1 MARKWHSVGFMSF
14 TVSPIGS
21 FSSQLTVS
29 ISVKPLWFPDE
40 IPQPCSLSD
49 GHAQWQRVFYTCLAV
64 SQSVDAR
71 RDSWQ
76 WHDTNTYS
84 IQSQS
89 PDCHFLRIKT
99 WHELLNILKL

>member
-1 MARKWHSVGFMSF
+1 MSF

-29 ISVKPLWFPDE
+29 ISIKPLWFPAE

-71 RDSWQ
+71 GIPGNGMIQRI
-76 WHDTNTYS
+76 H
-84 IQSQS
+84 IQSRVKALTVIS
-89 PDCHFLRIKT
+89 YG
-99 WHELLNILKL
+99 